1 MRVDHKVLV
10 ESPGSGKSLI
20 YHDEFVN
27 PRMFIPV
34 ESAMTNNSRSDSA
47 AAQFCFTASEQ
58 AKEKQQYRDYDTIQ
72 TTPIYCIISL
82 NATSYEIRK
91 ETIAWAEESRKLQV
105 RAASIGSEVLIALA
119 GKNDSD
125 LYLEVVSISP
135 ATMTKQRVFHMTLI
149 EERTADYRYM
159 YDEVTGERRR
169 RPTCIQQ
176 HVQVMSAIAGVVVL
190 VMCSAWLIVRE
201 GVPAGIA
208 PCCFAAVLLIR
219 MCTRKY
225 SGFHTMSLVFGTF
238 FFLVILCCGN
248 ACPLPSWFGRELKVW
263 GLYSW
268 VFAFYAVGRH
278 DTGIVALILFG
289 ISGIIL
295 NHPTYK
301 LMGYAMVAQSAFI
314 ALQLS
319 TVRMFFSTHQYH
331 EPEYYER
338 EYHEQDYSRVFRSAL
353 VGFLLGMGVLG
364 LENILSSNRRYFVAL
379 WRPMAETGRTLLY
392 GSRHDSGRGRRS

>member
-1 MRVDHKVLV
+1 
-10 ESPGSGKSLI
+10 
-20 YHDEFVN
+20 
-27 PRMFIPV
+27 
-34 ESAMTNNSRSDSA
+34 
-47 AAQFCFTASEQ
+47 
-58 AKEKQQYRDYDTIQ
+58 
-72 TTPIYCIISL
+72 
-82 NATSYEIRK
+82 
-91 ETIAWAEESRKLQV
+91 
-105 RAASIGSEVLIALA
+105 
-119 GKNDSD
+119 
-125 LYLEVVSISP
+125 
-135 ATMTKQRVFHMTLI
+135 
-149 EERTADYRYM
+149 
-159 YDEVTGERRR
+159 
-169 RPTCIQQ
+169 
-176 HVQVMSAIAGVVVL
+176 
-190 VMCSAWLIVRE
+190 VRE

-238 FFLVILCCGN
+238 FFHVILCCGN

-295 NHPTYK
+295 NHPTCK

-379 WRPMAETGRTLLY
+379 WRPMAQTGRTLLY
-392 GSRHDSGRGRRS
+392 GSSHDSGRGRRS